1 MKNLPAKQETW
12 IQSLRQ
18 EDPLDWKQKLTPVF
32 LPGKLHGQRSLVGH
46 SPWGYRESDK
56 TEQLSKHT
64 HIFQDPLANP
74 SCQLP
79 KHQCSSTGSVMTNLS
94 NFSIFKFMLLGSY
107 EGINSND
114 KSDPLG
120 CPLSHARLFAV
131 LSYSVVIIQGFKVS
145 ASPSI
150 SILFLLLSGGDLII
164 SLKA

>member
-1 MKNLPAKQETW
+1 M
-12 IQSLRQ
+12 
-18 EDPLDWKQKLTPVF
+18 
-32 LPGKLHGQRSLVGH
+32 GH
-46 SPWGYRESDK
+46 CPWGYRESDK
-56 TEQLSKHT
+56 TEQLSMHT
-64 HIFQDPLANP
+64 HISAQPIRALP

-120 CPLSHARLFAV
+120 CPLSQAQLFAV

-150 SILFLLLSGGDLII
+150 SILLLSGGDLII